1 MILQSV
7 SGERIT
13 DKKKYGGSFMKKAL
27 ALALA
32 LVMVAMFG
40 VSALADLAV
49 IDLSEEITSA
59 AGTYVK
65 ISDADIWTAP
75 TSTTDNTA
83 TYYTNGIGGVVYF
96 AAIFDHGTY
105 KNIKVDTTGIV
116 STEVLEYDPAVY
128 SADDEVWKS
137 ISDDI
142 TFSIN
147 DTKSG
152 TVVGYDRVTTVVN
165 KGTYDEETDTFS
177 VTEAGTPVVSYAKS
191 GSTLADTKYN
201 HDKTEQ
207 TVVTVETVE
216 ETTNYMEAKAA
227 AKLFNSE
234 GKTSKYVAACNQDVS
249 IIKVR
254 IANNFGVDY
263 AIGTFQVKATG
274 VADGKS
280 YAGIKNNVVADVAIA
295 SKDTVEFYSEW
306 YEKDAEGEIF
316 PINEATSKNDFGYWG
331 YYEDKVSTN
340 KAFVISTTSFRAIA
354 GEGITLANRAD
365 NPSVIVE
372 IDKVATTQTGVNFL
386 NESDMEYKTVD
397 GKRVFDYYYL
407 TFYGKQ
413 AIASDFTITWKP
425 GCTYGE
431 LLTQFGLNLNES
443 EQVKLHLSADGKD
456 NIVTV
461 DYSKVNLYDEVEI
474 VIERTAGSTLGQ
486 YTLSS
491 GKVDVKPNGNGGSGS
506 GSGSEKN
513 PNTGA
518 PDMIGVIA
526 AMTIVSVAAAAA
538 ISLKRK

>member
-1 MILQSV
+1 
-7 SGERIT
+7 
-13 DKKKYGGSFMKKAL
+13 MKKAL

-32 LVMVAMFG
+32 FVMITMLG
-40 VSALADLAV
+40 CSAFADLSI

-96 AAIFDHGTY
+96 AAIFNHGTY

-116 STEVLEYDPAVY
+116 STDVLDYDPAVY

-137 ISDDI
+137 ISDKI
-142 TFSIN
+142 TFSVN

-152 TVVGYDRVTTVVN
+152 TAVSYDRVTTVVN
-165 KGTYDEETDTFS
+165 KGTFDEGTETFT
-177 VTEAGTPVVSYAKS
+177 VTEGGTPVVTYAKA
-191 GSTLADTKYN
+191 GSTMANVTYN
-201 HDKTEQ
+201 DDKTEQ
-207 TVVTVETVE
+207 TVVSVETVS

-227 AKLFNSE
+227 AKLFNTE
-234 GKTSKYVAACNQDVS
+234 GKTSKYVATCNQDVS

-263 AIGTFQVKATG
+263 AIGSFQVKATG
-274 VADGKS
+274 VSDGKS
-280 YAGIKNNVVADVAIA
+280 YVGIKNNVVADVAIA
-295 SKDTVEFYSEW
+295 SKDTVEYYSAN
-306 YEKDAEGEIF
+306 YEKGAKGEVF
-316 PINEATSKNDFGYWG
+316 PINEATSKADFGYWG

-365 NPSVIVE
+365 HPSVLVE
-372 IDKVATTQTGVNFL
+372 IDKVSTNQTGVNFL

-397 GKRVFDYYYL
+397 GKKVFDYYYL

-413 AIASDFTITWKP
+413 AVASDFTVTWRP

-431 LLTQFGLNLNES
+431 LLTQLGLNLNET

-456 NIVTV
+456 NVITV

-474 VIERTAGSTLGQ
+474 VIERAAGSTLGQ
-486 YTLSS
+486 YTLSA
-491 GKVDVKPNGNGGSGS
+491 GKVDVKPNGGSTGGNGN
-506 GSGSEKN
+506 EKN

-518 PDMIGVIA
+518 PEMIGVMA
-526 AMTIVSVAAAAA
+526 AVSVVSLVAAAAV
-538 ISLKRK
+538 SLKRK